1 MRISD
6 WSSDVCFSDLSCGG
20 GGSPPST
27 STASASPRASPAELR
42 IQCGKRPWRR
52 IEATGRPVSMIRKRG
67 SEDAC
72 MASIIPVGAA
82 RVAGGVDPARYTG
95 PPFLATGGDA
105 GTDLP
110 AAHPEAQRLLG
121 RAGLRA
127 GAAARPRSRRRHLP
141 PGHLPALARPG
152 AVERR
157 LRAALPPP
165 HRRPLRPEPQPPAA
179 LLPVPGGDE
188 ALARQHRRTVLRV
201 AEGTGRRP
209 AGARPAPGR
218 GQLGIATARGLGPPP
233 TGRPAAPPTTA
244 AAARTPTACNATT
257 STRW

>member
-6 WSSDVCFSDLSCGG
+6 WSSDVCTSDL
-20 GGSPPST
+20 
-27 STASASPRASPAELR
+27 ASPAELR

-121 RAGLRA
+121 RAGLRS
-127 GAAARPRSRRRHLP
+127 GAAARPQI
-141 PGHLPALARPG
+141 G
-152 AVERR
+152 
-157 LRAALPPP
+157 RAQC
-165 HRRPLRPEPQPPAA
+165 RDR
-179 LLPVPGGDE
+179 VSPGG
-188 ALARQHRRTVLRV
+188 
-201 AEGTGRRP
+201 
-209 AGARPAPGR
+209 
-218 GQLGIATARGLGPPP
+218 
-233 TGRPAAPPTTA
+233 
-244 AAARTPTACNATT
+244 
-257 STRW
+257 

>member
-42 IQCGKRPWRR
+42 IQCGKRPGRR

-82 RVAGGVDPARYTG
+82 RVAGGVDPACYTG

-157 LRAALPPP
+157 LRAALPPRSEE
-165 HRRPLRPEPQPPAA
+165 H
-179 LLPVPGGDE
+179 
-188 ALARQHRRTVLRV
+188 
-201 AEGTGRRP
+201 
-209 AGARPAPGR
+209 
-218 GQLGIATARGLGPPP
+218 
-233 TGRPAAPPTTA
+233 
-244 AAARTPTACNATT
+244 T
-257 STRW
+257 SELQSLMRISYAVFCLKKKKNK